1 MTKIKKN
8 IKNKVSRNTKRKI
21 SRKQINKKL
30 NKIKNGGNPSI
41 KLTSDNTKIIK
52 ITNNDVLKKYREQ
65 LIDLTSV
72 CEPTDEFNPSIEE
85 GYENFWLVKY
95 IKTDETDETDEI
107 VGYLKSTDL
116 TQYQNEANFEL
127 LGGIKGQKGL
137 QISGACNGMP
147 TKYSNLATL
156 LLEEIEKYARLNHF
170 NYILLHAGT
179 DRDYLISNGERK
191 GLYIKNG
198 FEKNRILKAGEG
210 GFADIDLWIMHKKI
224 QFN

>member
-1 MTKIKKN
+1 MTKTKKN
-8 IKNKVSRNTKRKI
+8 IKHKVSRNTKSKI

-30 NKIKNGGNPSI
+30 NKIKNGGNPAI
-41 KLTSDNTKIIK
+41 KLTSDNTDIIQ
-52 ITNNDVLKKYREQ
+52 ITNNNALENYKEK
-65 LIDLTSV
+65 LIDLTNV
-72 CEPTDEFNPSIEE
+72 CEPTDVFEPSIKE
-85 GYENFWLVKY
+85 GYEIFWLVKY
-95 IKTDETDETDEI
+95 LETGEI
-107 VGYLKSTDL
+107 AGYLKSTNL
-116 TQYQNEANFEL
+116 TPYQNDDNFEL
-127 LGGIKGQKGL
+127 LGGIKGQNGL

-156 LLEEIEKYARLNHF
+156 LLEEIKKYARANQF

-198 FEKNRILKAGEG
+198 FKKIRILKAGEG
-210 GFADIDLWIMHKKI
+210 GFADIDLWIMHKEI